1 MKILFDDWALPY
13 LLKNDDFPV
22 GGWAVELSS
31 WIRGLEACACDV
43 EVLTW
48 TGANS
53 HVGPGNPVH
62 LREAYRREG
71 GIRVLKYFYHHIPSI
86 VAAVRESSP
95 DVVIQACSGI
105 ETAIMALA
113 ARRSSATFVHRLA
126 SDSDVDERIVAT
138 TRWYERWAFHLGIAR
153 AHAILCQN
161 SYQLERVRLL
171 YPTKP
176 AIVLH
181 NPFQI
186 PAGAANLGHRSRSYI
201 AWIANFGPAKNVPL
215 LYRVALQNP
224 DTEFLVAGSFS
235 GHATPETHAAVESL
249 KSLPNVQMMGYLSR
263 DKVPRFLADA
273 RCLLSTSLYE
283 GMSNTFL
290 EALSVGTPIL
300 VPTRVDPDGII
311 GRFGLGL
318 VAGSDDELIDLPRKA
333 KSMKDE
339 HYRSMSDRAR
349 SYVAGSH
356 DPRRIAYELLQFLK
370 RNGLVDGDIGR
381 YST

>member
-48 TGANS
+48 TGANN
-53 HVGPGNPVH
+53 HVGPGNSVH

-113 ARRSSATFVHRLA
+113 ARRSNATFVHRLA
-126 SDSDVDERIVAT
+126 NDRDVDERIVAA
-138 TRWYERWAFHLGIAR
+138 TRWYERWAFHLGISR
-153 AHAILCQN
+153 ADAILCQN
-161 SYQLERVRLL
+161 SYQLERVRQL
-171 YPTKP
+171 YPNKP
-176 AIVLH
+176 ATVLY
-181 NPFQI
+181 NPFQV
-186 PAGAANLGHRSRSYI
+186 PVGAAHLGHGSRTYI

-215 LYRVALQNP
+215 LYKVASQNPETEFRVA
-224 DTEFLVAGSFS
+224 GGFS
-235 GHATPETHAAVESL
+235 GLATPETHAAVDRL
-249 KSLPNVQMMGYLSR
+249 KSLPNVEMMGYLSR
-263 DKVPRFLADA
+263 DKVPRFLAEA
-273 RCLLSTSLYE
+273 RYLLSTSLFE

-300 VPTRVDPDGII
+300 APSRVDPDGIV
-311 GRFGLGL
+311 GRFQLGL
-318 VAGSDDELIDLPRKA
+318 VAGGDEELIELPKTAMAIPDENYARISDGARK
-333 KSMKDE
+333 
-339 HYRSMSDRAR
+339 
-349 SYVAGSH
+349 YVAQSH
-356 DPRRIAYELLQFLK
+356 DPWRIATDLLQFLNA
-370 RNGLVDGDIGR
+370 NGLVDAERGR
-381 YST
+381 YRT